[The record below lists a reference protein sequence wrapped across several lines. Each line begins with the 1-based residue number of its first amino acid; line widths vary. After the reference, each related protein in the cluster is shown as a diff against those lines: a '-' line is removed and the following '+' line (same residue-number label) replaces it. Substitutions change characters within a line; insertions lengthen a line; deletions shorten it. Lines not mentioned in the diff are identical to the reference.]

1 MELLCYKE
9 LETLSSSLILLSF
22 KNYFV
27 FLHFIDMHVPHCI
40 LYSIASYISSN
51 CVFLSVGFLIYAF
64 PEFISSCSGDIYV
77 FCVLVVTFIISINLS
92 SVMVYLDFVC
102 CSLFFVIDVS

>member
-1 MELLCYKE
+1 ML
-9 LETLSSSLILLSF
+9 SLIAYYRVLALTLVPIVSSCLL
-22 KNYFV
+22 V
-27 FLHFIDMHVPHCI
+27 F
-40 LYSIASYISSN
+40 
-51 CVFLSVGFLIYAF
+51 FLIYAF
-64 PEFISSCSGDIYV
+64 PEFISSCFGDIYV